1 MVLISI
7 SGTAVEVGDVFCAY
21 LPAWS
26 SLDSARPALEPSLGA
41 EGRAWGLQLL
51 TVGSGPAVTGCSP
64 TVGSAWLGSPSL
76 EPRLE
81 RVGFW

>member
-1 MVLISI
+1 MVLITI
-7 SGTAVEVGDVFCAY
+7 SGTAVEAGDLFCAY

-26 SLDSARPALEPSLGA
+26 SLDSERPALEPSLGA
-41 EGRAWGLQLL
+41 EGRVWGPQLF
-51 TVGSGPAVTGCSP
+51 TFGCGPAVIGCSP